1 MFLKISGRASLLVM
15 ASLAMEGSGDEV
27 VWDRAVA
34 SCGKQNSTL
43 WQLLRTAQRTSG
55 CTTKTLATIEAAL
68 RPIFLQRHG
77 GALNEDHVL
86 LSKANAVLLQIHG
99 CVGCDA
105 FVFVPSDRRI
115 RCPRCAHPRFNED
128 HKPNEVRGE
137 KYALLCVCM
146 HVSMHYFLL
155 RQYVCRLQV
164 FWYFPLEHQ
173 INQLLKNKKYTY
185 ALKYEGRRSQ
195 NDRYMSDVYDSPR
208 WQEVAGNMT
217 GDRVTRIVVQLC
229 VDAFPWSSR
238 KHQVFLLLI
247 SFFLPTFHFFSNSTV
262 ENSN

>member
-1 MFLKISGRASLLVM
+1 MFCFQKQTQCCCKSTVVSVVM
-15 ASLAMEGSGDEV
+15 
-27 VWDRAVA
+27 R
-34 SCGKQNSTL
+34 
-43 WQLLRTAQRTSG
+43 
-55 CTTKTLATIEAAL
+55 
-68 RPIFLQRHG
+68 
-77 GALNEDHVL
+77 
-86 LSKANAVLLQIHG
+86 LS
-99 CVGCDA
+99 
-105 FVFVPSDRRI
+105 S
-115 RCPRCAHPRFNED
+115 CPRTGEFAVHV
-128 HKPNEVRGE
+128 VRTRVSTATTNRMRYGE
-137 KYALLCVCM
+137 KKYALLCVCM

-195 NDRYMSDVYDSPR
+195 NARYMSDVYDSPR
-208 WQEVAGNMT
+208 WQEVAGTMT

-247 SFFLPTFHFFSNSTV
+247 SFFFVNFSFFFQTQRSKIQINSNSQRCCRAR
-262 ENSN
+262 SNLG